1 MAAQPGTVTEVQGQ
15 GGTWINHHHQ
25 PTGKPPGIQ
34 KPPATPASHTKFI
47 LEKPKKM
54 LLMTQGTNKQHVDR
68 THAYLSIQHSQR
80 GFSDP
85 DATKPLEDQQ

>member
-1 MAAQPGTVTEVQGQ
+1 
-15 GGTWINHHHQ
+15 
-25 PTGKPPGIQ
+25 
-34 KPPATPASHTKFI
+34 
-47 LEKPKKM
+47 M
-54 LLMTQGTNKQHVDR
+54 LLMTQDTNKQHVDR